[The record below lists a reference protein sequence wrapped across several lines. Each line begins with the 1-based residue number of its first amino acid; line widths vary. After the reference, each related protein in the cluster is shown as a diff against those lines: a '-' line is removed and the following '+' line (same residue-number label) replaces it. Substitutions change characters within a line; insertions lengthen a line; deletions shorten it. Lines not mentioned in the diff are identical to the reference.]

1 MVRKN
6 GKEGYRSF
14 TLVGASKTSGCRTKG
29 YGGRFINRSPAGA
42 ARKAFTDLCRTK
54 RISGVCTL
62 YITVRDTTK
71 GGKQKG
77 KEYAYK
83 LQRNKLGKPLIRLE
97 GKPGE
102 YVVEYRSTCRAVKAA
117 KKRDCGPSDVSP
129 AQRQTRG
136 RALKRTAK
144 KTRVSPNNVRKM
156 RNGKSMRLRSR
167 VVRRGSAKNN
177 NGNNNKNNNPKPLR
191 RSKRL
196 ANKRM

>member
-6 GKEGYRSF
+6 GKDGYRSF

-29 YGGRFINRSPAGA
+29 YGGRFINKSAAGA

-97 GKPGE
+97 GKSGE
-102 YVVEYRSTCRAVKAA
+102 YVVEYKSSCRAVKAA

-144 KTRVSPNNVRKM
+144 KTRITPNNVRRMSK
-156 RNGKSMRLRSR
+156 GKGRRLRSR
-167 VVRRGSAKNN
+167 YVNN
-177 NGNNNKNNNPKPLR
+177 NNNQNNNNKPLR

-196 ANKRM
+196 AAKRM

>member
-29 YGGRFINRSPAGA
+29 YGGRFINRSAGGA

-102 YVVEYRSTCRAVKAA
+102 YVVEYKSSCRAVKAA
-117 KKRDCGPSDVSP
+117 KKRDCGTSDVSP
-129 AQRQTRG
+129 ARRQTRG
-136 RALKRTAK
+136 RPLKRTAK
-144 KTRVSPNNVRKM
+144 KTRVTANNVRRM
-156 RNGKSMRLRSR
+156 SNGKGRRLRSR
-167 VVRRGSAKNN
+167 YVKKNN
-177 NGNNNKNNNPKPLR
+177 NQNKNNNNRKPVR

-196 ANKRM
+196 AAKRM